1 MLTYNRKNPS
11 WDGFGPDQWS
21 ISYCSTRFSM
31 EEELLEYIFWWGNR
45 TTELSF
51 FRSAFKA
58 YPSYEIPNVSISR
71 EANKWT
77 SLCKGEG
84 KFGQRTQR
92 KTRGTKDEKERW
104 KRVGTWYDLMTEPE
118 SDGCVN
124 MQGARPVCRAQAQ
137 RIEQKK
143 RKKSYNRSRNKS

>member
-1 MLTYNRKNPS
+1 
-11 WDGFGPDQWS
+11 
-21 ISYCSTRFSM
+21 M
-31 EEELLEYIFWWGNR
+31 EHIVLFNKTFNGRGVIGIYLLVGQQN
-45 TTELSF
+45 TELSF

-58 YPSYEIPNVSISR
+58 YPGYEIPNVSISR

-92 KTRGTKDEKERW
+92 KTRGTKDEKEKW

-137 RIEQKK
+137 LIEQKK
-143 RKKSYNRSRNKS
+143 RKKSYDRSRNKN